1 MNKLVCMANDLA
13 TFVHKEMS
21 RSCWVVTIHVRRN
34 RSLVNQKLLMLNE
47 IPGAKARRRSIIHE
61 TLGRHS
67 LLLGR
72 ETIVMIT
79 AISSHRNT

>member
-1 MNKLVCMANDLA
+1 MANDLA
-13 TFVHKEMS
+13 TFIHKEMP

-34 RSLVNQKLLMLNE
+34 RSLVNQKLLVLNE
-47 IPGAKARRRSIIHE
+47 IPWAKARRRRSIIHE